1 MTVDKLAIESIV
13 RVFHRALRE
22 QALSP
27 EQGQKVIAVMTEL
40 TTFHR
45 LTAQLQAGGSYS
57 DNADARQELAA
68 STAKVKALCDELGVK
83 LAGLEGSPSAP

>member
-57 DNADARQELAA
+57 DTAGARQELAT
-68 STAKVKALCDELGVK
+68 STAKVKALCDELGIK
-83 LAGLEGSPSAP
+83 LAGLEGAPSAA